1 MDPRPGGV
9 RPGATRGHPTQMNRF
24 DTDNS
29 PTAAL
34 PCCALLTFAL
44 VFCCLACIGAEPALP
59 TVVTGRTEETN
70 APDTLRA
77 LLQIQEQLHAT
88 QLALERNRQETEAAA
103 ARNAETLA
111 GRLQGIEQ
119 ALAAQR
125 AQELEAMQSSN
136 RGMLIVAGSFAAL
149 GFVAM
154 LLMAYFQW
162 RTISRLAEICSAL
175 PVPYA
180 LGGVPAIAALG
191 AGEAH
196 RVSVGPPEQSNQ
208 RLLGA
213 LERLEKR
220 IYELEHTARPPLSAS
235 TALPQELTALPHPP
249 PNGDPVGASVNAPV
263 APEAARITLL
273 LGKGQSLLNLDHAE
287 EALACF
293 DEILTLDV
301 NHPEAL
307 VKKGAA
313 LERLRKSDE
322 AIACYDRAIAADN
335 NMTVAYLYK
344 GGLFNRLERF
354 GEALECYEQALR
366 TQENRRG

>member
-1 MDPRPGGV
+1 LPAA
-9 RPGATRGHPTQMNRF
+9 GAAGSL
-24 DTDNS
+24 D
-29 PTAAL
+29 
-34 PCCALLTFAL
+34 
-44 VFCCLACIGAEPALP
+44 
-59 TVVTGRTEETN
+59 ETN
-70 APDTLRA
+70 AQETLRSW
-77 LLQIQEQLHAT
+77 LQIQEQLHAT
-88 QLALERNRQETEAAA
+88 RLAIERNRLEAETAA

-111 GRLQGIEQ
+111 SRLQGIEQ
-119 ALAAQR
+119 ALATQR

-136 RGMLIVAGSFAAL
+136 QVMLIVAGSFAAL

-162 RTISRLAEICSAL
+162 RTISRLAEIAAAL
-175 PVPYA
+175 PAPYA
-180 LGGVPAIAALG
+180 LGAGPAVAALG
-191 AGEAH
+191 SGEAH
-196 RVSVGPPEQSNQ
+196 RVSIGPPEQANQ

-220 IYELEHTARPPLSAS
+220 IYELEHTARPPLRESA
-235 TALPQELTALPHPP
+235 ALPQETATSLHP
-249 PNGDPVGASVNAPV
+249 PNGEPDGAPADAP
-263 APEAARITLL
+263 ATGEPARITLL
-273 LGKGQSLLNLDHAE
+273 LGKGQSLLNLDQAE
-287 EALACF
+287 AALACF
-293 DEILTLDV
+293 DEVLALDA

-335 NMTVAYLYK
+335 AMTVAYLYK

-366 TQENRRG
+366 TQEHRRG